1 MPAFDRLLN
10 SNILGDA
17 WQQILSGFREG
28 RIGQL
33 ISMKP
38 IEVYNTT
45 LPYDLDG
52 AHIEVEL
59 KAYVENILQKRFQNA
74 ISILTFDFSSLGH
87 DVMNYDCH
95 VSVKVNMDYEN
106 MGLYLNQ
113 QFANKPFSLFEGKL
127 ELTILSFKLNYTD
140 KLVSAEIPLK
150 IKATHKKLKH
160 TGFVTVLAKGK
171 IRYQPALY
179 KISVVDISYVA
190 QTRNVLIKGANL
202 IYYRDVI
209 NALEDFLQFN
219 IKDELHH
226 GLQLAQ
232 GKIDVY
238 NKETPLVQG
247 EIETLELERIEL
259 QEEKATG
266 IFLAEGKIKL
276 TP

>member
-1 MPAFDRLLN
+1 MPALDRLLD

-17 WQQILSGFREG
+17 WQQILSSFREG

-38 IEVYNTT
+38 IEVYDTT

-74 ISILTFDFSSLGH
+74 ISILTFDFSSLGN

-95 VSVKVNMDYEN
+95 VTVKVNMDYEN
-106 MGLYLNQ
+106 MGVYLSH
-113 QFANKPFSLFEGKL
+113 QFANRPFSLFDGKL
-127 ELTILSFKLNYTD
+127 ELTILSFKLNYD
-140 KLVSAEIPLK
+140 DMLVSAEIPLR
-150 IKATHKKLKH
+150 IKASHKKLKH

-171 IRYQPALY
+171 IRYQPSMY
-179 KISVVDISYVA
+179 KVSVVDISYVA
-190 QTRNVLIKGANL
+190 QTNNVIIKGANL
-202 IYYRDVI
+202 IYYREII

-219 IKDELHH
+219 IKDELLH
-226 GLQLAQ
+226 GLEQAQ
-232 GKIDVY
+232 RKIDVY